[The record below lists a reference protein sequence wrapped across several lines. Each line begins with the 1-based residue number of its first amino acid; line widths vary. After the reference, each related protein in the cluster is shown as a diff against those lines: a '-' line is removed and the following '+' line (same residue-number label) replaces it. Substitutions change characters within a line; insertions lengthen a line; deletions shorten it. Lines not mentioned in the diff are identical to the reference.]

1 MVKKKKTIITFFPD
15 AQPEKKLPTPGVGFK
30 RQRLPA
36 VPSDGSEQPLR
47 IRLDRKCMARKEWCQ
62 QVPGTRAWLHYLPPR
77 TQRQMSAGHVLRPTS
92 RDLRGTLGPQT
103 TLRQSINEKK
113 KQTKNHWVSEN
124 RSTGCWLIRKF
135 IHFFVELIYSGRI
148 WAHWTGA
155 LHYQL
160 INGRRL
166 KILN

>member
-1 MVKKKKTIITFFPD
+1 MPSVTSNCGPLRMQHLWWKKKKTIITFFPD

-62 QVPGTRAWLHYLPPR
+62 QVPGTRTWLHYLPPR

-113 KQTKNHWVSEN
+113 NKQKII
-124 RSTGCWLIRKF
+124 GF
-135 IHFFVELIYSGRI
+135 
-148 WAHWTGA
+148 
-155 LHYQL
+155 
-160 INGRRL
+160 L
-166 KILN
+166 KIDQPDADWSGNSFIFLLS